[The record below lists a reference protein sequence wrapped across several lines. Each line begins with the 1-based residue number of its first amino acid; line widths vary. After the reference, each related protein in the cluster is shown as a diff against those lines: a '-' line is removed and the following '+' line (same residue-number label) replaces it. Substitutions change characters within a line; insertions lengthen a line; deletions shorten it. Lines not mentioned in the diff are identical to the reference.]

1 MGRKKDKPGKP
12 DGKSGK
18 IRIPKQI
25 GSVKIPKDVRKSGE
39 ALIEAARDA
48 VVREM
53 AVAGV
58 AAIVANAARK
68 ATAPAAQS
76 TAAPAAAP
84 PAATVII
91 DQHGDKTTGDGANG
105 ERAKTSPD
113 QMIDALGAM
122 AGLALQRWMTGKPG

>member
-1 MGRKKDKPGKP
+1 MMGRKKDKADKPAGKA
-12 DGKSGK
+12 GK

-58 AAIVANAARK
+58 AAIVANATRK
-68 ATAPAAQS
+68 ATAPAAKP
-76 TAAPAAAP
+76 AVAPAAA
-84 PAATVII
+84 TMVI
-91 DQHGDKTTGDGANG
+91 DQNGDTPKMA
-105 ERAKTSPD
+105 PD

-122 AGLALQRWMTGKPG
+122 AGLALQRWMTERRGPAGS